1 MVNIEKIIYRR
12 NDNNY
17 IISIGEEC
25 LVKYNDKAIKYGYE
39 DIEKNI
45 KSIILMTYDW
55 EREYIDNFIIDG
67 DNWSLSIKYKNGRE
81 VNYNGSGKFPY
92 NIDAFEKILFGL
104 VIGD

>member
-45 KSIILMTYDW
+45 KSIILM
-55 EREYIDNFIIDG
+55 DG

-92 NIDAFEKILFGL
+92 NINAFEKILFGL
-104 VIGD
+104 VNGD